1 MEKIVAQSGK
11 REGFKEDDLLK
22 KTDFT
27 PEYVYEKLLEYV
39 INHDFPDDELSEIG
53 SKVMITDLADLEIN
67 SVKKERDSF
76 IVDGQCTLETETDMG
91 EGDTSDGAYPMTFVY
106 EFDNEGKIV
115 RQVRRQINT
124 SKFFE

>member
-1 MEKIVAQSGK
+1 ME
-11 REGFKEDDLLK
+11 

-27 PEYVYEKLLEYV
+27 PEYVYEQVLDHV

-67 SVKKERDSF
+67 SVTKKGDSF

-91 EGDTSDGAYPMTFVY
+91 EGDTSDGAYPMAFVY
-106 EFDNEGKIV
+106 EFDNEGKIG
-115 RQVRRQINT
+115 RRVRRKIDT
-124 SKFFE
+124 SSFFE